1 VPCVAT
7 DVGDSA
13 WIIGPCDPVVPPRD
27 PEALASAVV
36 RMLDLDPEQRRQLG
50 ETARARTIDL
60 LSPHSVA
67 QQYES
72 LDERVLS
79 GHAGSWQAIGAGGA
93 T

>member
-13 WIIGPCDPVVPPRD
+13 WIIGPSDSVVPPRD
-27 PEALASAVV
+27 LETLASAVV

-50 ETARARTIDL
+50 EAARARTINL
-60 LSPHSVA
+60 FSLHSVA
-67 QQYES
+67 QQYEA
-72 LDERVLS
+72 LYERVPS
-79 GHAGSWQAIGAGGA
+79 GRAGSWQAIGAGGA